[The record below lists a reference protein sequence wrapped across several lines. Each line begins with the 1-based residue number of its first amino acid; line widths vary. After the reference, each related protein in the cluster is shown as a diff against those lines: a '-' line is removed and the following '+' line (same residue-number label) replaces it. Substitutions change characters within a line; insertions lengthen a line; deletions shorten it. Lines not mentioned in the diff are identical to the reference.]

1 MHDFDKTL
9 ITGVELRWRRFLRL
23 LEGLDLHEMSSL
35 WSDDVSNCEYVMSMT
50 IGELVVKVFLVGIS
64 NMELV

>member
-9 ITGVELRWRRFLRL
+9 ITDVELRWRRFLRL
-23 LEGLDLHEMSSL
+23 LEGLDLYEMSSL
-35 WSDDVSNCEYVMSMT
+35 WSDDVSNCECVMSMT